1 MQVRANELMQ
11 EQNLRKTPSPGGLG
25 RVKIWIAAK
34 ELWSPG
40 GSVSPV
46 TA

>member
-11 EQNLRKTPSPGGLG
+11 EQNLRNPPSPGGLV

-34 ELWSPG
+34 EFWSPG
-40 GSVSPV
+40 GSVSLV